1 MQRINHGE
9 LSLTI
14 LKRPTGSD
22 MDLLENGY
30 QLHPLIISEVSRF
43 TLHPKIEHYHNHAL
57 VIFHF
62 PHFDRAKKELR
73 SSEVD
78 FILTPQELILVQY
91 DDLEPLDQ
99 LIKQLAEETGL
110 REDFFSGDIGLLLY
124 KILNQLFHQLFP
136 QLDHIIKKVDH
147 LEDTIFQGADEELV
161 SEISLL
167 RREAMSF
174 KRIIQPNVE
183 ILQEIAKYSNGF
195 FTPQTAPYFSNLM
208 SINQRLASLIENET
222 RTLEIL
228 HQTNTALLSNKIS
241 KVMRLLTIFSVIVF
255 PLTLFA
261 TLFAMRTEVTPII
274 GQRGD
279 FWIIIGIMSAIT
291 LAMLGWFKEKH
302 WL

>member
-1 MQRINHGE
+1 
-9 LSLTI
+9 
-14 LKRPTGSD
+14 
-22 MDLLENGY
+22 
-30 QLHPLIISEVSRF
+30 
-43 TLHPKIEHYHNHAL
+43 
-57 VIFHF
+57 
-62 PHFDRAKKELR
+62 
-73 SSEVD
+73 
-78 FILTPQELILVQY
+78 
-91 DDLEPLDQ
+91 
-99 LIKQLAEETGL
+99 
-110 REDFFSGDIGLLLY
+110 
-124 KILNQLFHQLFP
+124 
-136 QLDHIIKKVDH
+136 
-147 LEDTIFQGADEELV
+147 
-161 SEISLL
+161 
-167 RREAMSF
+167 MSF